1 MALVIDQ
8 CHGGIQWRATTRSS
22 LLTAVE
28 EANKAFPEAWP
39 DATMNKKWHWHLHL
53 PDSYAR
59 FGHLPSC
66 FTCERKHKTIAS
78 FASRLLK
85 TQSFEVHLLEQ
96 LLANEICVLKEP
108 NVFPAVA
115 HVAKEKKAT
124 PKEIAAM
131 APFMS
136 Q

>member
-39 DATMNKKWHWHLHL
+39 DATMIKKWHWHLHL

-108 NVFPAVA
+108 NVFQLWPMWLR
-115 HVAKEKKAT
+115 KGKPL
-124 PKEIAAM
+124 PKRLQ
-131 APFMS
+131 PWHLFMS